1 MTMKLAGGKRDRYLQ
16 AWERWRADVDAVHR
30 VLLDGE
36 SMDPLHLVALLR
48 RESKS
53 KERYDEA
60 RVEALGLP
68 DAGGDDDPF
77 AANDPFAA
85 PSERS

>member
-1 MTMKLAGGKRDRYLQ
+1 MKLEGENRRRYVE
-16 AWERWRADVDAVHR
+16 AWERWRADIDALHR
-30 VLLDGE
+30 VLLEGE

-53 KERYDEA
+53 KEKYDAE

-68 DAGGDDDPF
+68 AAEDDPFGAPDPF
-77 AANDPFAA
+77 AAEDGRA
-85 PSERS
+85 